1 MITTATLFTKI
12 YYPANFHWSFSSHAR
27 PDTVTLGQGLDVGSL
42 IILANIPQ
50 LFLSFNYILLN
61 RLVTCMAASRE
72 WSLFAHQRKGL
83 RTSLPTGAQRST
95 YWLQL
100 PFKFSVPLMVVSAG
114 LHYFASQ
121 SLYFG
126 SVRYYAHYDD
136 QNGDPVVL
144 QDYTGL
150 GYSQEPAYLLMV
162 TLIVAVAAVVTWG
175 RLQNRCGIPPSRFC
189 SAAIAAACHPSAVE
203 EHVHLK
209 PVRWGEVTGDGDV
222 GRVGHCSFSSLKV
235 TMPLEGKQYM

>member
-1 MITTATLFTKI
+1 MITAATFFTKM
-12 YYPANFHWSFSSHAR
+12 YHPADLQWSHAR
-27 PDTVTLGQGLDVGSL
+27 PDIGQDVDVGSL

-61 RLVTCMAASRE
+61 RLVTCMVASRE

-83 RTSLPTGAQRST
+83 RTSLPTGSQRST

-126 SVRYYAHYDD
+126 SVRYYAHYDRAD
-136 QNGDPVVL
+136 GTPVVL

-162 TLIVAVAAVVTWG
+162 TLIVAVAAAITWG
-175 RLQNRCGIPPSRFC
+175 RLRNKCGIPPSRFC
-189 SAAIAAACHPSAVE
+189 SAAISAACHPPAE
-203 EHVHLK
+203 EKDAHLK
-209 PVRWGEVTGDGDV
+209 PVRWGEVTGVEDG
-222 GRVGHCSFSSLKV
+222 GGVGHCSFSSVRVK
-235 TMPLEGKQYM
+235 MPVEGKRYM